1 MTASSPPAAPE
12 QQPPPDPP
20 GSPQVSPM
28 RARIGTM
35 TAALLSWSRGHRVL
49 AAASALGLVVI
60 IVLAVVLLTGGPM
73 TVNGSLLDQS
83 ALFGDTCNAQAG
95 SQVLI
100 TGPSGQ
106 VLVVTTLHENTKIEK
121 KLEAAPSA
129 KELARLN
136 NGLNAFSGG
145 AAVDVIGYYT
155 FTASVPAG
163 QSAYGI
169 KVAGGHAVWFTPSQM
184 AKGPGLTCK

>member
-1 MTASSPPAAPE
+1 MTDDVPE
-12 QQPPPDPP
+12 QSNEGPPPE
-20 GSPQVSPM
+20 
-28 RARIGTM
+28 GTV
-35 TAALLSWSRGHRVL
+35 AKILSWMRGHL
-49 AAASALGLVVI
+49 PITIIAGLGFVGI

-95 SQVLI
+95 SQLLI

-106 VLVVTTLHENTKIEK
+106 VLAVTTLHENTKIEK

-129 KELARLN
+129 KELARMN
-136 NGLNAFSGG
+136 NGLNALSGGG
-145 AAVDVIGYYT
+145 AAVDAIGYYT

-169 KVAGGHAVWFTPSQM
+169 KVGGGHTVWFTASQM
-184 AKGPGLTCK
+184 ANGPSLTCK